1 MENVTKTIKYIDEHS
16 LKIIE
21 AHAKQENVTGSQ
33 LIREQIEVYAQR
45 LERMDASKKLDA
57 DIDELIDANNNLI
70 RAHNDN
76 TLVFGELAKK
86 IISHLDF
93 YLPPL
98 VDDIEQIQNNAR
110 PQEKNLPHS
119 INFDEFE

>member
-1 MENVTKTIKYIDEHS
+1 MYKRQDEHS

-86 IISHLDF
+86 NYFTFRFLFTTIG
-93 YLPPL
+93 
-98 VDDIEQIQNNAR
+98 R
-110 PQEKNLPHS
+110 
-119 INFDEFE
+119 